1 MNKNEQQKH
10 RYKHIKSGGIYILI
24 CEALKEDNQEK
35 YIVYQSEETNIVW
48 ARPKVEFDE
57 KFVRLI
63 DE

>member
-1 MNKNEQQKH
+1 MNKIK
-10 RYKHIKSGGIYILI
+10 YKHSKSGGIYIFI

-35 YIVYQSEETNIVW
+35 YVVYQSEETNTVW
-48 ARPKVEFDE
+48 TRPKVEFDE

>member
-1 MNKNEQQKH
+1 MNKIKY
-10 RYKHIKSGGIYILI
+10 RHIKSGGIYIFI

-35 YIVYQSEETNIVW
+35 YVVYQSEETNIIW
-48 ARPKVEFDE
+48 TRPKVEFDE